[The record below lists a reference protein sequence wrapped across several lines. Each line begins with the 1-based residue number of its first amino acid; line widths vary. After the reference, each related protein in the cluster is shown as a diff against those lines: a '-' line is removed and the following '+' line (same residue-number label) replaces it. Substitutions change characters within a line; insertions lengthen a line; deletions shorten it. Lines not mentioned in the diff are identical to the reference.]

1 MIPQEKTAAVT
12 RGMRETFGV
21 TEFED
26 IRLMSGGNSTSRVF
40 RIVVGG
46 TAYLLKT
53 ILRQDDPARHF
64 ACMRAAADAGLAP
77 RVWYTSVE
85 DRVLITDFVEAVPL
99 PVAEALLRTATVLHK
114 LHALP
119 AFPPVPDPI
128 NTSCMFLL
136 NKGPALDG
144 FLQKIRAANILTA
157 GESEELFGL
166 YERLAAAYQRQEAD
180 MVSSHNDLLKPDN
193 IVFDG
198 ERVWLVDWEASF
210 LNDRYA
216 DLAVAANHVVTNEA
230 EERAYLQEYFGQA
243 PDEYQSARFFLMQQV
258 AHLFYTLGFLFLGS
272 FGPPLTVAE
281 GSPGFRDFQRRMW
294 AREVDLADRGTKI
307 LYARAHREQLLRN
320 TRQERFNESL
330 RIVTGRNSHP

>member
-12 RGMRETFGV
+12 RGLRETFGV

-26 IRLMSGGNSTSRVF
+26 IRMMSGGNSTSRVF

-46 TAYLLKT
+46 SPYLLKT
-53 ILRQDDPARHF
+53 ILRQDDPTRHF
-64 ACMRAAADAGLAP
+64 ACMKAAAGAGLAP

-85 DRVLITDFVEAVPL
+85 DRLLITDFVEAVPF
-99 PVAEALLRTATVLHK
+99 PVADALVRAPAILRK
-114 LHALP
+114 LHALDP
-119 AFPPVPDPI
+119 FPPVPDAI

-144 FLQKIRAANILTA
+144 FLQKFHAADLLPQA
-157 GESEELFGL
+157 ESEEIFAL
-166 YERLAAAYQRQEAD
+166 YARLAAAYRCHPSD
-180 MVSSHNDLLKPDN
+180 MVPSHNDLLKPDN
-193 IVFDG
+193 MVFDG
-198 ERVWLVDWEASF
+198 QRVWFVDWEAAF

-230 EERAYLQEYFGQA
+230 EERTYLQEYFGRP

-258 AHLFYTLGFLFLGS
+258 AHLFYTLAFLFLGS
-272 FGPPLTVAE
+272 FGPPLGQTENA
-281 GSPGFRDFQRRMW
+281 PRFREFQRRLW
-294 AREVDLADRGTKI
+294 ARGVDLADRRTRI
-307 LYARAHREQLLRN
+307 LYAHAHREQLLRN

-330 RIVTGRNSHP
+330 RIVSAP